1 LVNDFIGE
9 IKVTVQYIHPKFAV
23 VDVDFAV
30 DDVGRLLA
38 FIVTRPVAVPPR
50 SENTS
55 FTKP

>member
-30 DDVGRLLA
+30 DVERPFA